1 MTMALTTTANETW
14 KGPLLSWGYRF
25 NMVTEL
31 FMLGVVF
38 VGIDFFMG
46 NGELQP
52 DRLAIALVGYLTW
65 FYAIIVL
72 NGMGNGLAE
81 EAQSGTLEQL
91 YMSPT
96 PAAVLLIGRVAS
108 TLIVSTV
115 MVAIVG
121 LGLVLLLRITIPVG
135 WQWLPVF
142 GLTLLGL
149 LGMGY
154 ASAGATIV
162 FKRTAS
168 LTNMLTNIMLFLNGA
183 LLPVDRLPEW
193 LEVIAKVLPT
203 TLGIIAMRRVI
214 FDGESLASLWS
225 DGTLVLLAA
234 HSTVFVLLGWL
245 GFRYAQGVAKR
256 KGLLGQY

>member
-1 MTMALTTTANETW
+1 MTTALLTTANETW
-14 KGPLLSWGYRF
+14 KGIILSWGYRF
-25 NMVTEL
+25 NLGTEL
-31 FMLGVVF
+31 LMLGFIF
-38 VGIDFFMG
+38 VGIGFFMG
-46 NGELQP
+46 NGELEP
-52 DRLAIALVGYLTW
+52 DRLAVALVGYLTW

-72 NGMGNGLAE
+72 NGMANGLAE

-96 PAAVLLIGRVAS
+96 PAAMLLVGRVAS
-108 TLIVSTV
+108 TLITSTV

-121 LGLVLLLRITIPVG
+121 LGLMALLRITMPLG

-154 ASAGATIV
+154 AAAGATIV
-162 FKRTAS
+162 FKRTGS
-168 LTNMLTNIMLFLNGA
+168 LTNMLTNMMLFLNGS

-193 LEVIAKVLPT
+193 LEVIAKGLPT

-214 FDGESLASLWS
+214 FDGESLANLWS
-225 DGTLVLLAA
+225 DGTLLLLAA
-234 HSTVFVLLGWL
+234 HSGLFVALGWV